1 VETLKRLTH
10 TDPAA
15 VQILLT
21 LHVGQAAR
29 TVQSLVGRVMLLNQL
44 VEYLTHV
51 DPAAA
56 RRLGSA
62 LPVLHQLLFDLIVS
76 AGNGTGITVAAR
88 VPIVSALGHGYGGVL
103 SPTHRLLQLLAADGV
118 VTPFTTTSWAPGSP
132 AHSSSSVGVR
142 IIGGGA
148 TIKRPAAATAS
159 GSVAAPAVL
168 PPPLAGGAP
177 AGVSGGVSSGVGA
190 STALIASLLTVSLL
204 YALLGERVVLTL
216 FPWRSRLLATRLERP
231 G

>member
-1 VETLKRLTH
+1 LKRLTH

-21 LHVGQAAR
+21 LHVGEAAR

-56 RRLGSA
+56 RRLASA
-62 LPVLHQLLFDLIVS
+62 LPVLHRLLFDLIVS
-76 AGNGTGITVAAR
+76 AGNGTALTVAGR
-88 VPIVSALGHGYGGVL
+88 VPIVNALGHVYGGVF
-103 SPTHRLLQLLAADGV
+103 SPAHRLLQLLAADG
-118 VTPFTTTSWAPGSP
+118 TLTAFTTAAWAPGSP
-132 AHSSSSVGVR
+132 AHPSSSAGVR
-142 IIGGGA
+142 IIGGRA
-148 TIKRPAAATAS
+148 TTKRPAAAAAS
-159 GSVAAPAVL
+159 GSVATPPVL
-168 PPPLAGGAP
+168 PPPLAGGGP
-177 AGVSGGVSSGVGA
+177 AGASGGVASGVGA

-216 FPWRSRLLATRLERP
+216 SPWRSTLLATRLERP